1 MAGDTMIGLTW
12 SEAVLGAFGFQNTL
26 MEFYRLLILLRPFF
40 HHSLF
45 FSFLLSLPTQFNFS
59 IFQFL
64 SSTSIFSSFQ
74 FFLSL
79 YPLILTVSLPQ
90 IVFTF
95 LSLYRGVAWRGVGF
109 DSWILGA
116 SLSLSFF
123 FLFKYFQAKML
134 LYT

>member
-1 MAGDTMIGLTW
+1 MLSGVAGVAGDTMIGLTW

-26 MEFYRLLILLRPFF
+26 MEFYRLLILLGPFF
-40 HHSLF
+40 HRSLF
-45 FSFLLSLPTQFNFS
+45 FLSFYLCPPIS

-95 LSLYRGVAWRGVGF
+95 LSLYRGVAWRGVALVLIHGY
-109 DSWILGA
+109 WVL
-116 SLSLSFF
+116 L
-123 FLFKYFQAKML
+123 FLFLFL
-134 LYT
+134 FFPL